1 MMLTGTI
8 VTTLKACDK
17 DAEGRNNQFDMSIV
31 SVTPEPQDLEFYL
44 EQRGVI
50 GTILFKGCLD
60 HEVRGLNC
68 IKLKMLKSIYLHD
81 DTKVCVYLFV

>member
-1 MMLTGTI
+1 MLTGTTVI
-8 VTTLKACDK
+8 TLAAHDK

-44 EQRGVI
+44 EQQGEI
-50 GTILFKGCLD
+50 GTISFKGCLD
-60 HEVRGLNC
+60 HEVRGSDC
-68 IKLKMLKSIYLHD
+68 TKLKKV